1 MANIDQKLTISELDF
16 VEIKQNLKNFLRDQ
30 QEFTDF
36 DFEASGMSTLLDI
49 LAYNT
54 HYMAFYNNMIAN
66 EMFLDTALLRDSVV
80 SHAKMLGYTPV
91 SATSARAKINLQI
104 TRPVGNTQ
112 TSLTLPKFTRFQSA
126 PIDSVSYIF
135 VNPDAAVGA
144 YDPTCGRFCFEDLY
158 IKEGQPLSYTFTYN
172 ASNNPTQ
179 SFELPDTGIDTATL
193 EILVQES
200 ATSLRAEKYTLALD
214 ATAVISTSA
223 VYYLEETRNGKYR
236 VYFGDNVI
244 GKSLTNGNIVIATY
258 VKTNGAAAN
267 KANAFS
273 LIESVGG
280 LSSHIIFPIEP
291 ASGGASPESIDR
303 VRFTAPKAFIS
314 NNRGV
319 TKDDIISLINT
330 RYPYFSAVNVWG
342 GEENDPPIYGKVFIA
357 AKPTAGY
364 ELTETEKLDV
374 INNIIKPVSVVTVIP
389 EFVDV
394 DYNYINIFAN
404 VYYDPTRTTRSPDSI
419 KSLARSSIIAYR
431 NAELDDFNSRFKLS
445 RMLRRIDDADLSISY
460 SDAVATIQKRILPA
474 LNAERNYTI
483 DFGTPLSREDTK
495 YRIFSAPGFTQRD
508 INNVVRTCFFEETP
522 GSSSGIESI
531 SVIAAPTSY
540 ESIPRIAI
548 LGDGVGANAYPIVVN
563 GKVTSVVVDN
573 PGVNY
578 TTATAYLYY
587 QDELDTTASFSVGVQ
602 GRYGILRSYYFDD
615 NNIKTVMNANAGTI
629 DYQEGKIVLVRF
641 APIDIQDP
649 SKILKVTAK
658 PATNN
663 FESARNRIITIDE
676 EDSVSINIEVKPVE

>member
-1 MANIDQKLTISELDF
+1 MAT
-16 VEIKQNLKNFLRDQ
+16 
-30 QEFTDF
+30 
-36 DFEASGMSTLLDI
+36 
-49 LAYNT
+49 
-54 HYMAFYNNMIAN
+54 
-66 EMFLDTALLRDSVV
+66 
-80 SHAKMLGYTPV
+80 
-91 SATSARAKINLQI
+91 
-104 TRPVGNTQ
+104 
-112 TSLTLPKFTRFQSA
+112 
-126 PIDSVSYIF
+126 
-135 VNPDAAVGA
+135 
-144 YDPTCGRFCFEDLY
+144 
-158 IKEGQPLSYTFTYN
+158 
-172 ASNNPTQ
+172 
-179 SFELPDTGIDTATL
+179 
-193 EILVQES
+193 
-200 ATSLRAEKYTLALD
+200 D
-214 ATAVISTSA
+214 ATTVTSTSA

-357 AKPTAGY
+357 AKPTAGF
-364 ELTETEKLDV
+364 EVTETEKLDV

-531 SVIAAPTSY
+531 SVIAAPASY